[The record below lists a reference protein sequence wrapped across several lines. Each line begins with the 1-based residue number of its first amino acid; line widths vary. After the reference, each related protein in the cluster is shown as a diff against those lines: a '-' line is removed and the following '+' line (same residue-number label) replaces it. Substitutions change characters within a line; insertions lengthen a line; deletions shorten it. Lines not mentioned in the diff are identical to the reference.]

1 MTKKHIFIT
10 NIFLFAEFTNKIQ
23 YVNIDKSK
31 KYSIINS
38 VEKELKGEKIMLAKM
53 WKKIGIFILIVA
65 CIFNIMLKL
74 VKRISLNTQL
84 KDSITYMQDEYKE
97 MENKT
102 K

>member
-1 MTKKHIFIT
+1 
-10 NIFLFAEFTNKIQ
+10 
-23 YVNIDKSK
+23 
-31 KYSIINS
+31 
-38 VEKELKGEKIMLAKM
+38 MLAKI

-84 KDSITYMQDEYKE
+84 QDAASYMEEEYKE

>member
-1 MTKKHIFIT
+1 
-10 NIFLFAEFTNKIQ
+10 
-23 YVNIDKSK
+23 
-31 KYSIINS
+31 
-38 VEKELKGEKIMLAKM
+38 MLAKM

-84 KDSITYMQDEYKE
+84 EESVTYMQEEYKE

>member
-1 MTKKHIFIT
+1 
-10 NIFLFAEFTNKIQ
+10 
-23 YVNIDKSK
+23 
-31 KYSIINS
+31 
-38 VEKELKGEKIMLAKM
+38 MLAKI

-65 CIFNIMLKL
+65 CIFNIMIKL

-84 KDSITYMQDEYKE
+84 EQSATYMKEEYKE